1 MSALLAKI
9 GLHLVGPRVMLGVL
23 LALAVALAVALWD
36 LDRVK
41 AKAHDA
47 QNALDDAAST
57 IADQRAEINKIND
70 VLDVKRA
77 QVRQSH
83 ARLDAATER
92 LNALEESDADAK
104 TWADRPVP
112 DGIRHWLLDPDGG
125 Q

>member
-1 MSALLAKI
+1 MSALLANL

-23 LALAVALAVALWD
+23 VAAAIALAVALWD
-36 LDRVK
+36 LDRVRN
-41 AKAHDA
+41 KAHDA

-57 IADQRAEINKIND
+57 IADQQAEIKQIND
-70 VLDVKRA
+70 LLDVKRA

-83 ARLDAATER
+83 ARLDAAAER
-92 LNALEESDADAK
+92 LKALEESDADAK

-112 DGIRHWLLDPDGG
+112 DGIRHWLHNPDGR